1 MSFKTRISTI
11 QIFSILKILS
21 CLTRRWVCILNLKLW
36 LLTQIVKTYSKTAQ
50 WHCMKTLLYLMKKRE
65 SVFRSANKTMKFSIA
80 KWILLFKDQISQTT
94 RLFNVSNPIKSLII
108 TQQNHRLKRKPLM
121 INLSCV
127 KTTYK
132 SIPICHNFTKHQALL
147 SKNLLKSREIITTIM
162 KIMLQIKVRRVHR
175 NKQAS
180 SLS

>member
-1 MSFKTRISTI
+1 MSFKTHISTI
-11 QIFSILKILS
+11 QTYLILRILS
-21 CLTRRWVCILNLKLW
+21 CLTHRWVCILNHKLW
-36 LLTQIVKTYSKTAQ
+36 LWTQIVKIYSKTAQ
-50 WHCMKTLLYLMKKRE
+50 WHCMKTLLYLMKKKE

-94 RLFNVSNPIKSLII
+94 RQFNVCSLIKSLIT
-108 TQQNHRLKRKPLM
+108 TQRNLHLNRKPLM

-132 SIPICHNFTKHQALL
+132 SIPICRNFTKHQALL
-147 SKNLLKSREIITTIM
+147 SKNLLKSRETTTTIM
-162 KIMLQIKVRRVHR
+162 KIMLQIRVRQVHR